1 MPSLPSYSEADLTR
15 LWNESLDPSG
25 VGLAQ
30 AIAMDIA
37 SYTGEPIDVV
47 TARMASGATEFKAQ
61 WEQAQ
66 VDPTDPASVAAFYR
80 TQVVEAYEL
89 AHWHAGLTTGEVP
102 LNYARTATLAREV
115 GAARVLDF
123 GCGIGSGSIVLA
135 GTGAEVHSADIAKN
149 LLDLTGH
156 RLTRHGHTP
165 HLIDLTAAEKPR
177 TNYYDLISCF
187 DVLEHIPDQ
196 LATVKELETYLG
208 GRAAG
213 LQLLQRLERPG
224 QADAHLVGRQ
234 LDAADPHDRPQPGLG
249 CHLARVRARPE
260 TPPARPPQE
269 PCGAGSPWRVGGP
282 DPGTGARASRPASSR
297 AA

>member
-1 MPSLPSYSEADLTR
+1 MPSQPSYSEADLTR

-37 SYTGEPIDVV
+37 SYTGEPIEVV
-47 TARMASGATEFKAQ
+47 TARMASGATDFKAQ

-66 VDPTDPASVAAFYR
+66 VDPKDAASVAAFYR

-115 GAARVLDF
+115 SATRVLDF

-135 GTGAEVHSADIAKN
+135 GTGAEVHSADIARN

-156 RLTRHGHTP
+156 RLARHGYTP
-165 HLIDLTAAEKPR
+165 HLIDLTASEKPR

-196 LATVKELETYLG
+196 LATVKELETYLRAG
-208 GRAAG
+208 GR
-213 LQLLQRLERPG
+213 
-224 QADAHLVGRQ
+224 LVCNFFN
-234 LDAADPHDRPQPGLG
+234 DSSDPDRPMHISSAGNWTRLIRTTGLSPDWDATSRASVPVLKR
-249 CHLARVRARPE
+249 HPLARLKNL
-260 TPPARPPQE
+260 
-269 PCGAGSPWRVGGP
+269 
-282 DPGTGARASRPASSR
+282 
-297 AA
+297 AALVLHGE

>member
-1 MPSLPSYSEADLTR
+1 MPSQPSYSEADLTR

-37 SYTGEPIDVV
+37 SYTGEPIEVV
-47 TARMASGATEFKAQ
+47 TARMASGATDFKTQ

-66 VDPTDPASVAAFYR
+66 VDPKDPASVAAFYR

-102 LNYARTATLAREV
+102 LNYARTAALAREV

-135 GTGAEVHSADIAKN
+135 GTGAEVHSADIASN
-149 LLDLTGH
+149 LLALTGH
-156 RLTRHGHTP
+156 RLARHGHTP
-165 HLIDLTAAEKPR
+165 HLIDLTTSEKPR

-196 LATVKELETYLG
+196 LATVKELETYLRAG
-208 GRAAG
+208 GR
-213 LQLLQRLERPG
+213 
-224 QADAHLVGRQ
+224 LVCNFFN
-234 LDAADPHDRPQPGLG
+234 DSSDPDRPMHISSAGNWTRLIRSTGLSPDWDATSRASVPVLKR
-249 CHLARVRARPE
+249 HPLARLKNL
-260 TPPARPPQE
+260 
-269 PCGAGSPWRVGGP
+269 
-282 DPGTGARASRPASSR
+282 
-297 AA
+297 AALVLHGE